1 MVPYAAYLRVYEPV
15 ESLAPDGAAGAASAV
30 DEAEGGPAAAE
41 SAEPADRHEL
51 TAAEQLR
58 SRRAAVGTGTI
69 ALGTADSGASF
80 VIRRDGRTFAAP
92 ADELVRTWVALA
104 RLAGSLS
111 PSAARALTP
120 GALLDDAGEALLA
133 WQQSHPDGAPHVREA
148 TWRLPLAWLL
158 LPAPDEREVYQVGE
172 QTTARYL
179 TPMVQARRRVA
190 RAHAVSRRH
199 FPDSDE
205 VAELVDLGRWLE
217 AFHAH
222 SWVELDLAGLGVAI
236 ASVDPDEPDRSLRDV
251 RAAVEALRDGRV
263 EDAGEHYQNVTVWW
277 GSLALRE
284 HAN

>member
-15 ESLAPDGAAGAASAV
+15 ESLTTDDGSGKGTDVTGGVPGS
-30 DEAEGGPAAAE
+30 DEP
-41 SAEPADRHEL
+41 AEPGSPHEL
-51 TAAEQLR
+51 TTAEQQR

-69 ALGTADSGASF
+69 ALVAADSGASF
-80 VIRRDGRTFAAP
+80 VIHRDGRTFVAP
-92 ADELVRTWVALA
+92 ADELVRCWIALA

-111 PSAARALTP
+111 PSAALALTP
-120 GALLDDAGEALLA
+120 GAVLDDAGEALQA
-133 WQQSHPDGAPHVREA
+133 WQQTHPDGAPHVREA

-158 LPAPDEREVYQVGE
+158 LADPDERESYRVGE

-222 SWVELDLAGLGVAI
+222 SWVELDLAGLGMAVAG
-236 ASVDPDEPDRSLRDV
+236 VDPDEPDRSLRDV
-251 RAAVEALRDGRV
+251 HAAVQALRDGKLEEAADRYH
-263 EDAGEHYQNVTVWW
+263 DITVWW